1 MVPLYSYHICQTQ
14 SFFISSL
21 FSPVY
26 VSVYIYMTKK
36 AIVHASDSEVWNS
49 LDREAIKK
57 YQIHSHAQSPSNVFL
72 LYHVE
77 VKKRNDRHMSAIS
90 KNENRR
96 FLKTEMDFGMISE
109 KSRFHNYHHPP
120 LLSVPR
126 KRQHKV
132 TTANTFFDL
141 ISLQIKSINLIN
153 HERRRAASK
162 ELRRKCTNSGK

>member
-1 MVPLYSYHICQTQ
+1 
-14 SFFISSL
+14 
-21 FSPVY
+21 
-26 VSVYIYMTKK
+26 MTKK

-77 VKKRNDRHMSAIS
+77 VNKRNDRHMSAVS
-90 KNENRR
+90 K
-96 FLKTEMDFGMISE
+96 KEMDFGMISE
-109 KSRFHNYHHPP
+109 KSRFHNYHHPR

-162 ELRRKCTNSGK
+162 ELRRKCTNAGK